1 MFIDDHQAKQLHYD
15 IMGVG
20 LAVRGHAGEC
30 ELYRF
35 IDAAL
40 TALDWERMLV
50 IRRGLALLPQHQ
62 QEDILSDDVAAD
74 GILVNCIH
82 PGSTRT
88 PRQQQL
94 LEERARR
101 EGVAPDEMMQRT
113 TANIPI
119 GRMVEPED
127 IANLILFLVS
137 GKSSAITGQTVAV
150 DGGAGRGVYF

>member
-1 MFIDDHQAKQLHYD
+1 MFIDEHQAKQLHYD

-35 IDAAL
+35 IDEAL

-74 GILVNCIH
+74 
-82 PGSTRT
+82 
-88 PRQQQL
+88 
-94 LEERARR
+94 A
-101 EGVAPDEMMQRT
+101 A
-113 TANIPI
+113 A
-119 GRMVEPED
+119 
-127 IANLILFLVS
+127 
-137 GKSSAITGQTVAV
+137 SAIRRLERYVRAMS
-150 DGGAGRGVYF
+150 GALRQPAARIA